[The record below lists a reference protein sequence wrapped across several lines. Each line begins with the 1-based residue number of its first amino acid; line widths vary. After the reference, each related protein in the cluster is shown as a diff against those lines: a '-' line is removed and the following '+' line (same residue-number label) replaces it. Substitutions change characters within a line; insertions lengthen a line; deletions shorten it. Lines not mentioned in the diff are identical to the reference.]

1 LALWLHFV
9 PRSNEMARDLPCYER
24 DVGTPRAVSNGVPM
38 TEIFELLVKKY
49 RVFYEV
55 SPFHVLVEEA
65 HGSPTATRHIIQA
78 GFDVDV
84 QGISNKD
91 ELELPPP
98 GDYALAEAR
107 LKKIADTV
115 AQHASDCSIEVIPFD
130 SSVFSEAGA
139 NSRSEALIRIRISH
153 RRGIDQPVGLPEQ
166 HALEELESQLQG
178 VGLGRR

>member
-1 LALWLHFV
+1 
-9 PRSNEMARDLPCYER
+9 
-24 DVGTPRAVSNGVPM
+24 M

-55 SPFHVLVEEA
+55 LPYHVVIEEA
-65 HGSPTATRHIIQA
+65 HGSPAATRHIIQA

-84 QGISNKD
+84 HALSNKD
-91 ELELPPP
+91 EQELPPP
-98 GDYALAEAR
+98 GDYALGYAG
-107 LKKIADTV
+107 LKKIVDTL
-115 AQHASDCSIEVIPFD
+115 AQHARECAIEVIPFP
-130 SSVFSEAGA
+130 STVFSEARE
-139 NSRSEALIRIRISH
+139 NFRSEAVIRIRISH